1 MALQEQFESQG
12 NWLFRYRG
20 ILPIIILVA
29 GIAVLVYSKTDP
41 SNFFYNKTA
50 QEVAWYN
57 GACILICLIGLAI
70 RVYTVG
76 HTPANTS
83 GRNTTEQVADSINQ
97 TGIYSIIRHPLY
109 VGNFVMW
116 LGIALA
122 TYNFWFVIV
131 FALIYWIYYERIM
144 FAEEQFL
151 RRKFGET
158 YIAWAAKTPAFIPNF
173 KLYTTSR
180 VSFSWKK
187 ALKQEKNG
195 LVALFLVFSLFDV
208 IGQVGRGG
216 HDYNYIL
223 YGICATTL
231 IMYCILRYLKRKT
244 HVLNESGR

>member
-1 MALQEQFESQG
+1 M
-12 NWLFRYRG
+12 
-20 ILPIIILVA
+20 IILAA
-29 GIAVLVYSKTDP
+29 GIAVLIYSKTDS

-50 QEVAWYN
+50 QEIAWYN
-57 GACILICLIGLAI
+57 AACILICLIGLAI

-83 GRNTTEQVADSINQ
+83 GRNTTKQVADNVNQ
-97 TGIYSIIRHPLY
+97 TGIYSIVRHPLY

-122 TYNFWFVIV
+122 VYNFWFVLT
-131 FALIYWIYYERIM
+131 FALVYWIYYERIM

-151 RRKFGET
+151 RRKFGEAYT
-158 YIAWAAKTPAFIPNF
+158 GWAAKTPAFIPNV
-173 KLYTTSR
+173 KLFTKSQ

-195 LVALFLVFSLFDV
+195 LVALFFVFSLFDV
-208 IGQVGRGG
+208 IGQVVRGS

-223 YGICATTL
+223 YGICMGTI
-231 IMYCILRYLKRKT
+231 IMYGILRYLKKKT
-244 HVLNESGR
+244 QLLNETGR